1 MVLSTDRTFFEN
13 KGDKMKKIFLLLM
26 VSLTIFMVGCSETKE
41 KKIIEESMNEY
52 VDSLISSTTS
62 YIPSWNKEGFK
73 GRWNYIDGVFL
84 NSIVSLYEQTNNE
97 EYKDFLINYIDYYI
111 DDNGVFIHPKT
122 KEPNYKTGE
131 LDSVCCSKILFDAY
145 EYTNDSRYE
154 KAIKNTYNQL
164 FIMPKAEGTNNFWH
178 KTSYQN
184 QIWLD
189 GMYMYAPFYAR
200 YAKNYTKD
208 VETIN
213 VFGLIKEQ
221 YEYIRNNMFNEELG
235 LYYHGHDSTKTVF
248 WADKNTGNS
257 SSFWLRSMGWYLV
270 SLVDVLE
277 YFPEGNDKVYLT
289 ELLKEGI
296 DGVLKYI
303 DEDSKMFYQLVNLKN
318 IEVNVKST
326 YLEAL
331 KNTKYMVGGKYVDT
345 TISNYLE
352 SSGSSMM
359 AYCLL
364 KGSRLG
370 IYKYQKLGKQIFEG
384 IYNHS
389 FKNNKLNDICIT
401 AGLGPEQNKHRD
413 GSNAYYLAEPVGKN
427 DAKGVGPFIMAYLE
441 YIR

>member
-1 MVLSTDRTFFEN
+1 
-13 KGDKMKKIFLLLM
+13 MKKIFLLLM

-41 KKIIEESMNEY
+41 KKAIEESMNEY
-52 VDSLISSTTS
+52 VDSLISLTTS

-154 KAIKNTYNQL
+154 KAIKNTYNEL
-164 FIMPKAEGTNNFWH
+164 LIMPKAEGTNNFWH

-200 YAKNYTKD
+200 YAKNYVIDDNDT
-208 VETIN
+208 N
-213 VFGLIKEQ
+213 VFGLLKEQ

-235 LYYHGHDSTKTVF
+235 LYYHGHDSTKTIF
-248 WADKNTGNS
+248 WADKKTGNS
-257 SSFWLRSMGWYLV
+257 SSFWLRSIGWYLV

-303 DEDSKMFYQLVNLKN
+303 DKDSKMFYQLVNLKN
-318 IEVNVKST
+318 IEVNVKSA

-331 KNTKYMVGGKYVDT
+331 KNTKYMVDGKYVDT
-345 TISNYLE
+345 KISNYLE
-352 SSGSSMM
+352 SSGSSMI

-370 IYKYQKLGKQIFEG
+370 IYDYKKLGKQIFEG

-413 GSNAYYLAEPVGKN
+413 GSSAYYLAEPVGKN

>member
-1 MVLSTDRTFFEN
+1 
-13 KGDKMKKIFLLLM
+13 MKKIFLLLM

-41 KKIIEESMNEY
+41 KKAIEESMNEY

-131 LDSVCCSKILFDAY
+131 LDSVCCSRILFDAY

-154 KAIKNTYNQL
+154 KAIKNTYNEL
-164 FIMPKAEGTNNFWH
+164 LMIPKAEGTNNFWH

-200 YAKNYTKD
+200 YAKNYVMD
-208 VETIN
+208 DNDIN
-213 VFGLIKEQ
+213 VFGLLKDQ

-235 LYYHGHDSTKTVF
+235 LYYHGHDSTKTIF
-248 WADKNTGNS
+248 WADKKTGNS
-257 SSFWLRSMGWYLV
+257 SSFWLRSIGWYLV

-289 ELLKEGI
+289 KLLKEGI

-303 DEDSKMFYQLVNLKN
+303 DKDSKMFYQLVNLKN

-331 KNTKYMVGGKYVDT
+331 KNTKYMVDGKYVDT
-345 TISNYLE
+345 KISNYLE
-352 SSGSSMM
+352 SSGSSMI

-370 IYKYQKLGKQIFEG
+370 IYDYKKLGKQIFEG

-413 GSNAYYLAEPVGKN
+413 GSSAYYLAEPVGKN

>member
-1 MVLSTDRTFFEN
+1 
-13 KGDKMKKIFLLLM
+13 MKKIFLLLM

-41 KKIIEESMNEY
+41 KKAIEESMNEY

-154 KAIKNTYNQL
+154 KAIKNTYNEL
-164 FIMPKAEGTNNFWH
+164 LIMPKAEGTNNFWH

-200 YAKNYTKD
+200 YAKNYVMD
-208 VETIN
+208 DNDIN
-213 VFGLIKEQ
+213 VFGLLKDQ

-235 LYYHGHDSTKTVF
+235 LYYHGHDSTKTIF
-248 WADKNTGNS
+248 WADKKTGNS
-257 SSFWLRSMGWYLV
+257 SSFWLRSIGWYLV

-303 DEDSKMFYQLVNLKN
+303 DKDSKMFYQLVNLKN

-331 KNTKYMVGGKYVDT
+331 KNTKYMVDGKYVDT
-345 TISNYLE
+345 KISNYLE
-352 SSGSSMM
+352 SSGSSMI

-370 IYKYQKLGKQIFEG
+370 IYDYKKLGKQIFEG

-413 GSNAYYLAEPVGKN
+413 GSSAYYLAEPVGKN

>member
-1 MVLSTDRTFFEN
+1 
-13 KGDKMKKIFLLLM
+13 MKKIFLLLM
-26 VSLTIFMVGCSETKE
+26 VSLTIFMVGCSKTKE
-41 KKIIEESMNEY
+41 KKAIDESMNEY

-84 NSIVSLYEQTNNE
+84 NSIVSLYKKTNNE
-97 EYKDFLINYIDYYI
+97 KYKDFLINYIDYYI

-131 LDSVCCSKILFDAY
+131 LDSVCCSRILFDAY

-154 KAIKNTYNQL
+154 KAIKNTYNEL
-164 FIMPKAEGTNNFWH
+164 LMIPKAEGTNNFWH

-200 YAKNYTKD
+200 YAKNYVMD
-208 VETIN
+208 DNDIN
-213 VFGLIKEQ
+213 VFGLLKDQ

-235 LYYHGHDSTKTVF
+235 LYYHGHDSTKTIF
-248 WADKNTGNS
+248 WADKKTGNS
-257 SSFWLRSMGWYLV
+257 SSFWLRSIGWYLV

-303 DEDSKMFYQLVNLKN
+303 DKDSKMFYQLVNLKN

-331 KNTKYMVGGKYVDT
+331 KNTKYMVDGKYVDT
-345 TISNYLE
+345 KISNYLE
-352 SSGSSMM
+352 SSGSSMI

-370 IYKYQKLGKQIFEG
+370 IYDYKKLGKQIFEG

-413 GSNAYYLAEPVGKN
+413 GSSAYYLAEPVGKN

>member
-1 MVLSTDRTFFEN
+1 
-13 KGDKMKKIFLLLM
+13 MKKIFLLLM

-41 KKIIEESMNEY
+41 KKAIEESMNEY

-131 LDSVCCSKILFDAY
+131 LDSVCCSRILFDAY

-154 KAIKNTYNQL
+154 KAIKNTYNEL
-164 FIMPKAEGTNNFWH
+164 LMIPKAEGTNNFWH

-200 YAKNYTKD
+200 YAKNYVMD
-208 VETIN
+208 DNDIN
-213 VFGLIKEQ
+213 VFGLLKDQ

-235 LYYHGHDSTKTVF
+235 LYYHGHDSTKTIF
-248 WADKNTGNS
+248 WADKKTGNS
-257 SSFWLRSMGWYLV
+257 SSFWLRSIGWYLV

-303 DEDSKMFYQLVNLKN
+303 DKDSKMFYQLVNLKN

-331 KNTKYMVGGKYVDT
+331 KNTKYMVDGKYVDT
-345 TISNYLE
+345 KISNYLE
-352 SSGSSMM
+352 SSGSSMI

-370 IYKYQKLGKQIFEG
+370 IYDYKKLGKQIFEG

-413 GSNAYYLAEPVGKN
+413 GSSAYYLAEPVGKN

>member
-1 MVLSTDRTFFEN
+1 
-13 KGDKMKKIFLLLM
+13 MKKIFLLLM

-41 KKIIEESMNEY
+41 KKAIEESMNEY

-154 KAIKNTYNQL
+154 KAIKNTFYEL
-164 FIMPKAEGTNNFWH
+164 LIMPKAEGTNNFWH

-200 YAKNYTKD
+200 YAKNYVIDDNDT
-208 VETIN
+208 N
-213 VFGLIKEQ
+213 VFGLLKEQ

-235 LYYHGHDSTKTVF
+235 LYYHGHDSTKTIF
-248 WADKNTGNS
+248 WADKKTGNS
-257 SSFWLRSMGWYLV
+257 SSFWLRSIGWYLV

-303 DEDSKMFYQLVNLKN
+303 DKDSKMFYQLVNLKN

-331 KNTKYMVGGKYVDT
+331 KNTKYMVDGKYVDT
-345 TISNYLE
+345 KIYNYLE
-352 SSGSSMM
+352 SSGSSMI

-370 IYKYQKLGKQIFEG
+370 IYDYKKLGKQIFEG

-413 GSNAYYLAEPVGKN
+413 GSSAYYLAEPVGKN

>member
-1 MVLSTDRTFFEN
+1 
-13 KGDKMKKIFLLLM
+13 MKKIFLLLM

-41 KKIIEESMNEY
+41 KKAIEESMNEY

-131 LDSVCCSKILFDAY
+131 LDSVCCSRILFDAY

-154 KAIKNTYNQL
+154 KAIKNTYNEL
-164 FIMPKAEGTNNFWH
+164 LMIPKAEGTNNFWH

-200 YAKNYTKD
+200 YAKNYVMD
-208 VETIN
+208 DNDIN
-213 VFGLIKEQ
+213 VFGLLKDQ

-235 LYYHGHDSTKTVF
+235 LYYHGHDSTKTIF
-248 WADKNTGNS
+248 WADKKTGNS
-257 SSFWLRSMGWYLV
+257 SSFWLRSIGWYLV

-303 DEDSKMFYQLVNLKN
+303 DKDSKMFYQLVNLKN
-318 IEVNVKST
+318 IEVNVKSA

-331 KNTKYMVGGKYVDT
+331 KNTKYMVDGKYVDT
-345 TISNYLE
+345 KISNYLE
-352 SSGSSMM
+352 SSGSSMI

-370 IYKYQKLGKQIFEG
+370 IYDYKKLGKQIFEG

-413 GSNAYYLAEPVGKN
+413 GSSAYYLAEPVGKN